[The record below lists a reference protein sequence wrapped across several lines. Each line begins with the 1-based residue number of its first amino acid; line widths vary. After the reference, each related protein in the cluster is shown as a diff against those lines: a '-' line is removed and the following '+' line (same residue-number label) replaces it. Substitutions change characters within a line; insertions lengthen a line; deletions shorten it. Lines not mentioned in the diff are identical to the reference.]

1 MKITR
6 AVVPSLFTVLNM
18 FCGFMSIIHS
28 SRGEYINASWFIVLA
43 AGFDSLDGV
52 MARITKSSSEFGV
65 EIDSLS
71 DAISFGAAPAFLV
84 YRMSLYQLEGI
95 GILLSSLLMIFGA
108 LRLARFNVQLVGFD
122 KDYFSGLPI
131 PASALT
137 VASFTLNY
145 YSESAGLDP
154 RAAAFL
160 PWLSVV
166 LGLLM
171 VSKVKYDTLPRISRR
186 ALKKEPWKFVFAVLA
201 VIVVFVTGGNAIF
214 PLLLLFIVLG
224 LVRYLVTSIRRLAAR
239 AHVKYEDE
247 EGDGEGVEPTRV
259 EP

>member
-18 FCGFMSIIHS
+18 FCGFMSIIHA

-71 DAISFGAAPAFLV
+71 DVISFGAAPAFLV
-84 YRMSLYQLEGI
+84 YRMSLYQLEGL
-95 GILLSSLLMIFGA
+95 GILLSSCLMIFGA

-145 YSESAGLDP
+145 YSEASGLDP
-154 RAAAFL
+154 RAAFFL
-160 PWLSVV
+160 PYLSVI

-186 ALKKEPWKFVFAVLA
+186 ALKKEPWKFVFGVLA
-201 VIVVFVTGGNAIF
+201 IIVIFLTGGNAIF

-224 LVRYLVTSIRRLAAR
+224 LVRYVITTWRRMVTRSQG
-239 AHVKYEDE
+239 KYDDDE
-247 EGDGEGVEPTRV
+247 AVEPTRA